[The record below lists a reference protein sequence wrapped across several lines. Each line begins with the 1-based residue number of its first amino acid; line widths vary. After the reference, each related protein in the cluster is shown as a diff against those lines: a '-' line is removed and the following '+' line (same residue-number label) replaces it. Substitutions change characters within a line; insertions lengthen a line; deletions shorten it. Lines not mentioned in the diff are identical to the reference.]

1 MLRTIILILTSL
13 FITTY
18 SSAQATVEKSTL
30 NVFLDCSFCD
40 MTYFRT
46 NISYLN
52 YVRDRETA
60 DVHVLA
66 TRMQGGANSF
76 SYTFDF
82 IGLGVFEAENFQ
94 LNLNELPNISRLQRT
109 QNIAKKIAS
118 GLVPF
123 WIKTDLAENLQL
135 QINNPSSNEEV
146 TAQQIED
153 AWNNWVFSIEAGGS
167 ANLESSKKRFV
178 GYGRIQANRV
188 TEVWRIRN
196 QIFARY
202 EHRRFETAEGEDP
215 IISATERNYIAS
227 STVRS
232 INDHISA
239 GFFASVAR
247 STYNNLDLET
257 RLAPAFEYS
266 LFPYSEV
273 NRREVTLAYR
283 FNQTYR
289 DYNELT
295 IYEKLEEELWSQS
308 LVFST
313 RLQQPWGSFYT
324 QVQGSHYLHDLEENR
339 LEIDT
344 RLSLR
349 VTKGLSISF
358 NGEVE
363 VINDQRSLPAG
374 DISFED
380 LVLSQRQIATNFR
393 LSGSVGVNYTFGSIY
408 NNVVNTRL

>member
-1 MLRTIILILTSL
+1 MLRIIFLTFFTCS
-13 FITTY
+13 FFNIFYAQSTT
-18 SSAQATVEKSTL
+18 EKTTL

-40 MTYFRT
+40 LTYFRT
-46 NISYLN
+46 NVSYLN

-66 TRMQGGANSF
+66 TRMRGGSNSF
-76 SYTFDF
+76 NYTFDF
-82 IGLGVFEAENFQ
+82 IGLGDFTDENFQ
-94 LNLNELPNISRLQRT
+94 LTLSELPNITRLART
-109 QNIAKKIAS
+109 QNIAKKVEM

-123 WIKTDLAENLQL
+123 WVKTDLVDNLNVQIDNPTSTENQV
-135 QINNPSSNEEV
+135 E
-146 TAQQIED
+146 QQMED
-153 AWNNWVFSIEAGGS
+153 AWNNWVFSVEAGGS
-167 ANLESSKKRFV
+167 ASVESSKKRFV
-178 GYGRIQANRV
+178 GYGRVRANRV
-188 TEVWRIRN
+188 TETWRVRN

-202 EHRRFETAEGEDP
+202 QRQRFETAEGEDP
-215 IISATERNYIAS
+215 IISATERNFLSS

-232 INDHISA
+232 ISDHISA
-239 GFFASVAR
+239 GFFAFLAR

-283 FNQTYR
+283 FNHTYR

-295 IYEKLEEELWSQS
+295 IYEKLEEALWSQS

-313 RLQQPWGSFYT
+313 RLQQPWGSFWT
-324 QVQGSHYLHDLEENR
+324 QIQGSHYLHNLEENR

-349 VTKGLSISF
+349 VTKGLSVSL

-363 VINDQRSLPAG
+363 LINDQRSLPAG

-380 LVLSQRQIATNFR
+380 LILSQRQIATNFR
-393 LSGSVGVNYTFGSIY
+393 VSGSVGVNYTFGSIY